1 MPRPVLLVALTA
13 FLMMLG
19 LGVLFPVLPYFTRE
33 LGLSDVEA
41 GLLMSA
47 YPSVGVVMSPL
58 WGRVSEHYGRKLA
71 IVTGLLGFAVSFVLF
86 GLGDNFGELLAAR
99 LLGGLFSAAAMP
111 AIFAYAADVT
121 KPDKRSSA
129 MGILGASIALG
140 ISFGP
145 LMGGILGS
153 VDLRLPYFVSGGLGL
168 ATAVA
173 VLLLLPE
180 SLTPE
185 LQASAAQ
192 RRARLR
198 GEGLTTRRIAAGL
211 MPFFAYSFLTSTGRL
226 GVDSTLGFL
235 VADRLAGTTY
245 SVGLLIFSMGMI
257 AVLVQGVVISK
268 LARRYSDQQVLL
280 VGTTLMIAALALI
293 ALANSWASLATGGF
307 LLSVGFSLLTPTFN
321 AQLSRAAEG
330 IQGEAQGLN
339 NSAQSLS
346 RVFGPLAFI
355 SMYSWLGTPTPY
367 LAASL
372 LCLLALVLAAVR
384 LDPARALV
392 ESLTRDASVSHR

>member
-19 LGVLFPVLPYFTRE
+19 LGVLFPVLPYFTRA

-47 YPSVGVVMSPL
+47 YPAVGVVMSPL
-58 WGRVSEHYGRKLA
+58 WGRVSERYGRKLA
-71 IVTGLLGFAVSFVLF
+71 IVTGLLGFAVSFALF
-86 GLGDNFGELLAAR
+86 GLGDSFGELLAAR
-99 LLGGLFSAAAMP
+99 VLGGLFSAAAMP
-111 AIFAYAADVT
+111 AIFAYVADVT

-129 MGILGASIALG
+129 MGVLGASIALG

-145 LMGGILGS
+145 LMGGMLGS
-153 VDLRLPYFVSGGLGL
+153 VDLRLPYFVSAGLGL

-180 SLTPE
+180 SLTPD

-235 VADRLAGTTY
+235 VADRLNGTTY
-245 SVGLLIFSMGMI
+245 SVGMLIFSMGMI

-268 LARRYSDQQVLL
+268 LARRYSDQQLLL
-280 VGTTLMIAALALI
+280 VGTALMVVALVLVALM
-293 ALANSWASLATGGF
+293 NSWAGLVAGGF
-307 LLSVGFSLLTPTFN
+307 LLSTGFSMLAPTFN

-346 RVFGPLAFI
+346 RMVGPLAFI

-367 LAASL
+367 LVASF
-372 LCLLALVLAAVR
+372 LCLLALVLAAIR
-384 LDPARALV
+384 LDPKRALV
-392 ESLTRDASVSHR
+392 ESLTRDVSLSHR